1 MKRTNFDAFFVFIC
15 VKKFVIIILLILFA
29 LLNYSCA
36 TKRKA
41 NEYND
46 LRGLMLL
53 ENTQLGRNKHFNSPK
68 YQRMLKNNYKKIT
81 KKR

>member
-1 MKRTNFDAFFVFIC
+1 MGFFVFIYM
-15 VKKFVIIILLILFA
+15 KRAIIIILLILAA
-29 LLNYSCA
+29 LIISGCA

-41 NEYND
+41 REYSS

-53 ENTQLGRNKHFNSPK
+53 DNTQLGRNKHYNSAK
-68 YQRMLKNNYKKIT
+68 YQRTLKNNYKKL

>member
-1 MKRTNFDAFFVFIC
+1 MKKI
-15 VKKFVIIILLILFA
+15 IYIILLILFA
-29 LLNYSCA
+29 LILSGCA

-41 NEYND
+41 REYND

-53 ENTQLGRNKHFNSPK
+53 ENNQLGRNKHFNSPK
-68 YQRMLKNNYKKIT
+68 YQRTLKNNYKKIL

>member
-1 MKRTNFDAFFVFIC
+1 MLIIFA
-15 VKKFVIIILLILFA
+15 IIL
-29 LLNYSCA
+29 SGCA

-41 NEYND
+41 KEYSS

-68 YQRMLKNNYKKIT
+68 YQKTLKKNYKKF
-81 KKR
+81 KK

>member
-1 MKRTNFDAFFVFIC
+1 MKRT
-15 VKKFVIIILLILFA
+15 VIIILLIISAIIL
-29 LLNYSCA
+29 SGCA
-36 TKRKA
+36 TKKKA
-41 NEYND
+41 RTYGE

-68 YQRMLKNNYKKIT
+68 YQKTLKKNYKKIQ

>member
-1 MKRTNFDAFFVFIC
+1 MKRTIY
-15 VKKFVIIILLILFA
+15 IILLIIFA
-29 LLNYSCA
+29 IILSGCA

-41 NEYND
+41 KEYSS

-68 YQRMLKNNYKKIT
+68 YQKTLKKNYKKF
-81 KKR
+81 KK